1 MGRRRGTVSGITGRS
16 GETWPLPALNA
27 RRPVRQQPL
36 FPGAAG
42 GHSRWPRAHTCLLVH
57 PHICGP
63 SSDSMILGEAG
74 HQGRTQ
80 RPQRPKRE
88 AAGTTCWPRSS
99 CRASLRRACGSS
111 SPAAPLSWLW
121 ADGGTA
127 GPHRGHAG
135 QSVSQRHRAPSLTQ
149 AQPPGE
155 RLFPGSDSLSGP
167 PFPSIFPLNEF
178 CCDKTGGS
186 RSGPAFLD
194 VCHSP
199 APATATP
206 ATRELNCRTQGGHW
220 TRPEADPKRQA
231 PRPLERCLAGDWNA
245 DAAGFATL
253 SSCSA
258 KQRLSARRKLP
269 RAQKPSQRRCG
280 AQYRWRWGPQCRC
293 GVAYR

>member
-42 GHSRWPRAHTCLLVH
+42 GHSRWPRAHTRLLVH

-135 QSVSQRHRAPSLTQ
+135 QSVWCPSGTGPRPSRKPSPQERGCFQ
-149 AQPPGE
+149 AVILS
-155 RLFPGSDSLSGP
+155 RGSHSLPSSLSMNSAVTRRAGAGAAR
-167 PFPSIFPLNEF
+167 PSW
-178 CCDKTGGS
+178 TS
-186 RSGPAFLD
+186 
-194 VCHSP
+194 
-199 APATATP
+199 ATA
-206 ATRELNCRTQGGHW
+206 RHQLR
-220 TRPEADPKRQA
+220 
-231 PRPLERCLAGDWNA
+231 PRPPLG
-245 DAAGFATL
+245 
-253 SSCSA
+253 S
-258 KQRLSARRKLP
+258 
-269 RAQKPSQRRCG
+269 
-280 AQYRWRWGPQCRC
+280 
-293 GVAYR
+293 